1 MKIQDN
7 IHLISSANL
16 NTPHPHP
23 LDINSQVSFIYMQ
36 LLIHRKTRMFL
47 IHKDIHQHRFL
58 LIENE
63 YRRMFSIQLIQ
74 S

>member
-47 IHKDIHQHRFL
+47 IYKDIH
-58 LIENE
+58 
-63 YRRMFSIQLIQ
+63 
-74 S
+74 